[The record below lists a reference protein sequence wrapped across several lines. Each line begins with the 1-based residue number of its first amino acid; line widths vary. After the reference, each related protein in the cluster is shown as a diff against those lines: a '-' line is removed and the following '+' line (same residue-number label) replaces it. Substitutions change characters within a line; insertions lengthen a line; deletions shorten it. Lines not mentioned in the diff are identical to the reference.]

1 MAGSHRSLRDDYEVS
16 CAELDVAVE
25 SAVAAGAVAARMTGG
40 GFGGSALA
48 LVPVAAA
55 GAVASAVA
63 DAFARNG
70 FAPPSV
76 FAVAV
81 SDGATRLA

>member
-1 MAGSHRSLRDDYEVS
+1 
-16 CAELDVAVE
+16 
-25 SAVAAGAVAARMTGG
+25 
-40 GFGGSALA
+40 
-48 LVPVAAA
+48 VPVAAA
-55 GAVASAVA
+55 DTVASAVA
-63 DAFARNG
+63 DAFATNG